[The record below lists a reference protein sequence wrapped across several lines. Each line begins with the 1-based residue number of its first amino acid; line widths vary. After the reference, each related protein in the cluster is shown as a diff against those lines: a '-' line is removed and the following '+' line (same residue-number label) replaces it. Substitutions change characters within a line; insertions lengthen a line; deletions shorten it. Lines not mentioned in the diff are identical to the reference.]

1 MAVLPARVIMNHH
14 VHAVRSNAAVW
25 KRFSEIPRYAIEQLQ
40 SKITERDFCNK
51 IGMAVQPA
59 GIVMN
64 SNAHAVEAMQ

>member
-1 MAVLPARVIMNHH
+1 MRLEAMQQSGSDSVKFH
-14 VHAVRSNAAVW
+14 VT
-25 KRFSEIPRYAIEQLQ
+25 RFEQLQ

-64 SNAHAVEAMQ
+64 SNAHAVEAMQQSGSDSVKFHVT